1 MGILTQSEMQ
11 DLEDN
16 LCNENNIKNYQI
28 IVKKGKTC
36 CEIAGHTIAAII
48 IYSVNILIEVID
60 SIFYYMLATFLQIR
74 DGYLRVD
81 R

>member
-1 MGILTQSEMQ
+1 MGVLTQSEMQ
-11 DLEDN
+11 DLEEN

-28 IVKKGKTC
+28 VIKKTKNC
-36 CEIAGHTIAAII
+36 CEITGHTIAAII
-48 IYSVNILIEVID
+48 IYSVNIIIEVID
-60 SIFYYMLATFLQIR
+60 SVFFYLLATFLQIR

>member
-1 MGILTQSEMQ
+1 MGFLSETEIQ
-11 DLEDN
+11 DLEKN
-16 LCNENNIKNYQI
+16 LCHKNNIKNYQI

-36 CEIAGHTIAAII
+36 CEITGHTIAAII
-48 IYSVNILIEVID
+48 IYSVNIIIEAID
-60 SIFYYMLATFLQIR
+60 SIFYYLLATFLQIR

>member
-1 MGILTQSEMQ
+1 MGFLSETDIQ
-11 DLEDN
+11 DLEKN
-16 LCNENNIKNYQI
+16 LCHENNIKNYQI

-36 CEIAGHTIAAII
+36 CEITGHTIAAII
-48 IYSVNILIEVID
+48 IYSVNIIIEVID
-60 SIFYYMLATFLQIR
+60 SVFFYLLATFLQIR